1 MTLSA
6 GPSMLML
13 KPTTP
18 RYPTE
23 NDILE
28 LFNLLK
34 EVQRGFVPN
43 QPFRGYASM
52 TDAEK
57 KRQKAQLSAFEG
69 AEKELKTEQGI
80 ISNDFSRKYAEIIGN
95 PPSNKAE
102 LDAYVNELQEIVR
115 NFMNEYSK
123 AKYSEQGEYRPKEQ
137 QELRRI
143 AKSHNKLIEA
153 LTKEY
158 RFGRGKAHGGIKT
171 DTNFGKLMAEAEAKN
186 PRKKNCHYNT
196 RGFLIS
202 CSGKAHG
209 KTGGR
214 KLGKQIHDN
223 LLHIQR
229 NAGKTG
235 GVAGLEFIPK
245 LKPRKKG
252 GQAGFSLDKTREI
265 VDQWPGFP
273 YHVPPASKTGPMLN
287 NPRSRVNNRTEANGR
302 PKKSSPK
309 EGGRFGRLFT
319 AAKPRPRPPPRINQ
333 KISVNPVIVEPPKE
347 AAGKKKAKKSGK
359 PKYDVI

>member
-1 MTLSA
+1 MFWKFLLGAGVGGRTGQMTLSA
-6 GPSMLML
+6 GPDVKTAVL
-13 KPTTP
+13 P

-43 QPFRGYASM
+43 QPFKGNASM

-57 KRQKAQLSAFEG
+57 KRQKAKLSAFEG

-80 ISNDFSRKYAEIIGN
+80 ISNDFSRKYAEIIEN
-95 PPSNKAE
+95 PPTNKAE
-102 LDAYVNELQEIVR
+102 LDAYVNELQEIVK

-123 AKYSEQGEYRPKEQ
+123 AKFKEQGDYRPQEQ

-158 RFGRGKAHGGIKT
+158 RFGRGKAHGGRAKT
-171 DTNFGKLMAEAEAKN
+171 DTNFGQLMTEAEAKN

-202 CSGKAHG
+202 CSGKAH
-209 KTGGR
+209 
-214 KLGKQIHDN
+214 
-223 LLHIQR
+223 
-229 NAGKTG
+229 
-235 GVAGLEFIPK
+235 
-245 LKPRKKG
+245 G

-302 PKKSSPK
+302 PKRICKMDMSAASIACRKGEDPPKRRGRPKKASPKEKSPKEKSPK
-309 EGGRFGRLFT
+309 EGGRCIKRMGKTYCGL
-319 AAKPRPRPPPRINQ
+319 
-333 KISVNPVIVEPPKE
+333 
-347 AAGKKKAKKSGK
+347 GKKKAKKSGK